1 MEQLSLLLSTVIYSY
16 RIPSNEMPLR
26 CIQFS
31 CIFLYPGK
39 SLIEMK
45 NLSFNRDLVRRA
57 AEMKTNITSNNLT
70 SKETNITD
78 I

>member
-1 MEQLSLLLSTVIYSY
+1 
-16 RIPSNEMPLR
+16 
-26 CIQFS
+26 
-31 CIFLYPGK
+31 
-39 SLIEMK
+39 MK